1 MPRRA
6 LLIVAA
12 VAAVAAVV
20 AVIFGLRYAKNRG
33 VPLN

>member
-6 LLIVAA
+6 LLILAA
-12 VAAVAAVV
+12 VATVV
-20 AVIFGLRYAKNRG
+20 AVIFGLRYAKSRG

>member
-6 LLIVAA
+6 LLIL
-12 VAAVAAVV
+12 AAVAAVV
-20 AVIFGLRYAKNRG
+20 AAIFGVRYAKNRG